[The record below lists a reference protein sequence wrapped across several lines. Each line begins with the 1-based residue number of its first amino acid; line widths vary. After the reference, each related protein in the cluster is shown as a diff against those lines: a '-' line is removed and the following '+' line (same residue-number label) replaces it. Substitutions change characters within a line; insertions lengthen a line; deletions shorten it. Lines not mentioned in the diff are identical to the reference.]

1 MAFRSIQGVQ
11 TVSATPSGTIT
22 IPTVVNLHD
31 NDTVVLTGLPTDGTK
46 TFVRK
51 TVITD
56 PLTQWTVLADLT
68 ALINGLTD
76 LNATD
81 NGVSVITLTVA
92 TSGAGMN
99 SVVITGSGTTPLG
112 NLNVTFS
119 GGVTVVLASG
129 AVGTSGH
136 AIRIKN
142 INCISFATGT
152 KTVQVLNGT
161 DSTGT
166 EYDLL
171 TGTASKATQHNFKT
185 GLVLPAGC
193 YIVSGT
199 GISSVT
205 AEFSDLS

>member
-1 MAFRSIQGVQ
+1 MA
-11 TVSATPSGTIT
+11 ATPSGTIT
-22 IPTVVNLHD
+22 IPTVLNLQD

-51 TVITD
+51 AVITD
-56 PLTQWTVLADLT
+56 PLTQWTILADLT

-81 NGVSVITLTVA
+81 NGVSVITVTVV

-99 SVVITGSGTTPLG
+99 SAVITGSGTSPLG
-112 NLNVTFS
+112 NLHVTFS

-129 AVGTSGH
+129 IIGPSGK

-142 INCISFATGT
+142 VGCKSFSTGT
-152 KTVQVLNGT
+152 KTTQILNGT
-161 DSTGT
+161 TSSGT

-171 TGTASKATQHNFKT
+171 TGTASQAVMHDFVR
-185 GLVLPAGC
+185 GLLLPAGC
-193 YIVSGT
+193 YIVSDT
-199 GISSVT
+199 GISTVT
-205 AEFSDLS
+205 VEFEVVG